1 MKVFEL
7 KDGIVQVDPDVLTV
21 PEFHAVWK
29 KDKKKNKD
37 TAFLELAYIYH
48 MCDYNSPY
56 SNFPVTKREQSVKED
71 LIGDVNWKPSKEV
84 RAAIEKYRALTITPK
99 QRLYIS
105 CKRKLDELAGFMDN
119 TPVDDDTMKPI
130 LEMFNKLT
138 ATIANFDK
146 LEDAVS
152 KEQKENNSKRR
163 GERSTALFED

>member
-7 KDGIVQVDPDVLTV
+7 KDGIIQVDPDILTV

-29 KDKKKNKD
+29 KDKTKNKD
-37 TAFLELAYIYH
+37 KAFKELAYIYH

-56 SNFPVTKREQSVKED
+56 SNFPVIKREISVRED
-71 LIGDVNWKPSKEV
+71 VIGDKLYKPSKEV
-84 RAAIEKYRALTITPK
+84 KAAVEKYQELTITPK
-99 QRLYIS
+99 QRLYTS
-105 CKRKLDELAGFMDN
+105 CKRKLDELAGFMDT

-146 LEDAVS
+146 LEEAVS
-152 KEQKENNSKRR
+152 KEQKENNTKRR
-163 GERSTALFED
+163 GERTTALFED